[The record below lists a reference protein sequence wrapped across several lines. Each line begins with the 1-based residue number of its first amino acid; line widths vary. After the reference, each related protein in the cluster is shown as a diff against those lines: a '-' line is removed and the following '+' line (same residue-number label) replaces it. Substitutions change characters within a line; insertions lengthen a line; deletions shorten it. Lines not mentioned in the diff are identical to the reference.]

1 MTDAASETGIKK
13 KKRPF
18 FKRRLLLYGTK
29 ALILLFCACDWYFE
43 TEGLP
48 PRLHN
53 YVERRLRHDSF
64 RFTADKIHVG
74 LINGIVFSNPKLV
87 DRVLSPRPIFSAS
100 KLQFTLYSSLIPLST
115 AIIEDGEIRVPLF
128 PEMGKEGD
136 YDILHIKNLN
146 AMLEADDQDLIV
158 NYASWQ
164 IENIIFKGEGI
175 FDKVLPNIMERLG
188 RKTAKN
194 KPVTAPPITYF
205 TLSDLIKNIPLDER
219 RTGYLFMK
227 RFNKENFPRP
237 VSCNVDLLRFD
248 SKDYKNS
255 NITVSGK
262 AQRFTFGN
270 LPVTNAQAKINIQN
284 SSLNVD
290 SFDIEFGNEHKIHA
304 TGEFSLPKQK
314 GSAKIKGT
322 LTPQIIK
329 RLTRKQTFPWEK
341 HNVDLKSETLSFN
354 ADLDEFSTATKKYS
368 AKIDAEYPTATVDG
382 NKLTNIKTSLK
393 LNNRHIRCSSFTANL
408 IEGGDLR
415 GNFDYKPGRLSA
427 ELAGSIKFELLNK
440 VLEGTPVLKQINEY
454 KITSKKE
461 ITFKTSLLTD
471 PANKLFEAKADL
483 SIPKLSINSH
493 SFSDI
498 STSLSYDGDVIKSKN
513 LRLTLNNG
521 TLLKANTTYSPA
533 DNTAVS
539 SLTCKGNPLPVLD
552 ILSEKQ
558 KEQIMGKMKLITWP
572 EKSDLVDLTV
582 DLYLDW
588 SKEFFCSLYG
598 DLAINDFFVKG
609 YPFTYGATTGFA
621 HFNKIE
627 VKATLPVIM
636 LERPEGQALMAIS
649 FDEVKKDDYDP
660 ANVNNRTSFKEK
672 SLLFKVD
679 SSLTGNVLL
688 DLFVK
693 HWNPEVVNFPQS
705 AAARVEGIINF
716 TTKYGD
722 YADIEVLD
730 STFLW
735 NGIQLDHVSANCNY
749 NDGHLSFDN
758 ATAKFHGGDVKV
770 SHDSW
775 FGADKSKTIA
785 SIKNANFTDLLQH
798 YDFPI
803 AKGNKPGRLDLNLN
817 VNSLSPDDKPTEYY
831 GTGNVK
837 VSDADLWGV
846 PVLRS
851 LQSLIDNSWS
861 LNQFGK
867 VSSLDSTFTLE
878 KDHIHANSV
887 ETDGSIIAL
896 SGEGDYY
903 WTNKNYEFKVQAK
916 VLKNALP
923 FKLMSYALSP
933 LTWFFE
939 ARLVGTGSDNKW
951 ESTRTYKELFRRM
964 KKLSP

>member
-1 MTDAASETGIKK
+1 MTDATPETDKK
-13 KKRPF
+13 KKKGSF

-43 TEGLP
+43 TKGLP
-48 PRLHN
+48 PRLHD

-64 RFTADKIHVG
+64 RFTAEKIHVG

-87 DRVLSPRPIFSAS
+87 DRVLSPKPIFTAS

-115 AIIEDGEIRVPLF
+115 AIIEDGEIKAPLF
-128 PEMGKEGD
+128 PEMGEEGD
-136 YDILHIKNLN
+136 YDILHVKNLN
-146 AMLEADDQDLIV
+146 AMLEADGQDLIV
-158 NYASWQ
+158 NYASWR
-164 IENIIFKGEGI
+164 IENIIFKGKGV
-175 FDKVLPNIMERLG
+175 FDSVLPNIMDRVG
-188 RKTAKN
+188 RKPAKN
-194 KPVTAPPITYF
+194 KPMDTQSKTYF
-205 TLSDLIKNIPLDER
+205 TLSDLIKNTPIDER

-227 RFNKENFPRP
+227 RFNKDNFPSP
-237 VSCNVDLLRFD
+237 LSCSVDLVRFD
-248 SKDYKNS
+248 PKDYKNS
-255 NITVSGK
+255 NIIVNGK
-262 AQRFTFGN
+262 AQRFTFGSM
-270 LPVTNAQAKINIQN
+270 PVTNAQAKVNIQN
-284 SSLNVD
+284 SSLNVE
-290 SFDIEFGNEHKIHA
+290 SFDIEFEGKHKIHA
-304 TGEFSLPKQK
+304 AGEFSLPKQK
-314 GSAKIKGT
+314 GSVKIKGT

-329 RLTRKQTFPWEK
+329 RLTGKQTFPWEK
-341 HNVDLKSETLSFN
+341 HNVDLKSEILSFN
-354 ADLDEFSTATKKYS
+354 ATLDEFSASTRKYS
-368 AKIDAEYPTATVDG
+368 AKIDAEYPMATIKG
-382 NKLTNIKTSLK
+382 NKLTNIKASLK
-393 LNNRHIRCSSFTANL
+393 LNDRHIACSSLTANL

-415 GNFDYKPGRLSA
+415 TSFDYKPGRLSA
-427 ELAGSIKFELLNK
+427 DLAGSVKFKLLNK
-440 VLEGTPVLKQINEY
+440 ILEGTSVLKQLKEY
-454 KITSKKE
+454 KIASKKE
-461 ITFKTSLLTD
+461 IAFKTSLLTD
-471 PANKLFEAKADL
+471 PANKLFEAKADV

-498 STSLSYDGDVIKSKN
+498 SASLSYDGDVIKSKN

-521 TLLKANTTYSPA
+521 TQLRANTTYSPT

-539 SLTCKGNPLPVLD
+539 SLTSKGNPLPILD

-558 KEQIMGKMKLITWP
+558 RDQIMEKMKLITWP
-572 EKSDLVDLTV
+572 KKSNLVDLTV

-598 DLAINDFFVKG
+598 DLTINDFAVKG

-621 HFNKIE
+621 HFNKKE
-627 VKATLPVIM
+627 VNATLPVIM

-649 FDEVKKDDYDP
+649 FKEVKKDDYDP
-660 ANVNNRTSFKEK
+660 NNVNNRTSFKEK

-679 SSLTGNVLL
+679 SSMTGNVLL
-688 DLFVK
+688 DMFVK
-693 HWNPEVVNFPQS
+693 HWNPEVVNFPES
-705 AAARVEGIINF
+705 SAARVEGVINF

-770 SHDSW
+770 AHDSW
-775 FGADKSKTIA
+775 FGADKSKTVA

-817 VNSLSPDDKPTEYY
+817 VNSISTDDKPTEYY

-851 LQSLIDNSWS
+851 LQSLIDSSWS
-861 LNQFGK
+861 FNQFGR

-878 KDHIHANSV
+878 KDHVHANSI

-903 WTNKNYEFKVQAK
+903 WTDKNYEFKVQAK

-933 LTWFFE
+933 LTWFLE
-939 ARLVGTGSDNKW
+939 ARLIGKDSNYEWG
-951 ESTRTYKELFRRM
+951 STRIHNKLF
-964 KKLSP
+964 KSLSK